1 MRGSARRARRGL
13 IGTALTAPLALVAT
27 AAGQSFTEVSAPIGL
42 EALHEPSDAFAI
54 WIVNIIPMIGG
65 GAVGDFNN
73 DGWQDLLFITSG
85 DAPDKL
91 FINDGDGT
99 FTDRAAAWGI
109 ADPHLGLCA
118 AVGDYDGD
126 GWLDAYVISM
136 GNPGA
141 APQVGQNRLYRN
153 NRDQTFTDVAA
164 DVGLATIS
172 TDFADGLGAAWG
184 DYDLDGD
191 LDLFVACWIGV
202 GSRLYRN
209 DGGLFTDVSV
219 QAGVFDPAVRGFS
232 PRFVDM
238 DGDRFPELL
247 LAADFQTSRY
257 FRNNGDGT
265 FTDHTGPS
273 GTGLDGNGM
282 GQTVG
287 DFDRNGLLDWY
298 VTSIHSHD
306 PNAPGI
312 PGTGNM
318 QYLGIAEHLFAELSV
333 AAGTNDG
340 GWGWGTVA
348 VDLDHDGFEDIAE
361 TNGWPY
367 FNTLGELEWTNE
379 QSYLYRNNGGWTFT
393 EIAGSCGFV
402 HHQEGRGLANADLDN
417 DGDQDLIVFSNRGRL
432 RVFTNDLDGDDTN
445 WLRVFVET
453 GANPRLAPNG
463 FGTLVRIVT
472 AGQAQRRVLSGG
484 CNYMSQSELSA
495 HFGLGSSVLVDELR
509 VEWNDGTVTVMED
522 VLANQTITVTAPY
535 AADLDGNGVV
545 NIQDFLR
552 LLAAWGNGDGPADL
566 NADGVVDNGDFQVLL
581 LNWS

>member
-1 MRGSARRARRGL
+1 MASVS
-13 IGTALTAPLALVAT
+13 TS
-27 AAGQSFTEVSAPIGL
+27 AGQSFTEVSAPIGL

-73 DGWQDLLFITSG
+73 DGWQDVLFITSG
-85 DAPDKL
+85 AAPDRL

-99 FTDRAAAWGI
+99 FTDRAAEWGV
-109 ADPHLGLCA
+109 ADLHLGLCA

-136 GNPGA
+136 GDPGT
-141 APQVGQNRLYRN
+141 APQVGRNRLYRN

-172 TDFADGLGAAWG
+172 ADVADGLGAAWG

-219 QAGVFDPAVRGFS
+219 EAGVFDPAVRGFS

-238 DGDRFPELL
+238 DGDRYPELL

-257 FRNNGDGT
+257 YTNNGDGT
-265 FTDHTGPS
+265 FTDFTRPS

-306 PNAPGI
+306 PNDPGI

-318 QYLGIAEHLFAELSV
+318 QYLGIAEHLFAEVSV
-333 AAGTNDG
+333 PAGTNDG

-361 TNGWPY
+361 TNGWPRY
-367 FNTLGELEWTNE
+367 NTLGELEWTGE
-379 QSYLYRNNGGWTFT
+379 QSYLFRNDGGWTFT
-393 EIAGSCGFV
+393 EIAESCGFV

-417 DGDQDLIVFSNRGRL
+417 DGDQDLIEGN
-432 RVFTNDLDGDDTN
+432 DTN
-445 WLRVFVET
+445 WLRVFLDT
-453 GANPRLAPNG
+453 SANPRLAPNG
-463 FGTLVRIVT
+463 FGTLVRID
-472 AGQAQRRVLSGG
+472 AGGQAQRRVISGG

-495 HFGLGSSVLVDELR
+495 HFGLGPVAQADELR
-509 VEWNDGTVTVMED
+509 IDWNDGTVTVLEN
-522 VLANQTITVTAPY
+522 VTANRTITVTAPF

-545 NIQDFLR
+545 NVRDFLW
-552 LLAAWGNGDGPADL
+552 LLAEWGETGGPADL
-566 NADGVVDNGDFQVLL
+566 NADGDVDQADAQVLL

>member
-1 MRGSARRARRGL
+1 MRGSARRARSL
-13 IGTALTAPLALVAT
+13 IGTALTAPLALAAT
-27 AAGQSFTEVSAPIGL
+27 ATGQAFTEVSELIGL
-42 EALHEPSDAFAI
+42 DALHEPAAAFAI
-54 WIVNIIPMIGG
+54 WIVNIAPMIGG

-73 DGWQDLLFITSG
+73 DGWQDVLFIASG
-85 DAPDKL
+85 GAPDKL

-109 ADPHLGLCA
+109 ADTHLGLCA
-118 AVGDYDGD
+118 AIGDYDGD
-126 GWLDAYVISM
+126 GWLDVYVISM
-136 GNPGA
+136 GDPGA
-141 APQVGQNRLYRN
+141 TPQAGRNRLYRN
-153 NRDQTFTDVAA
+153 NGDETFTDVAA

-172 TDFADGLGAAWG
+172 ADVADGLGAAWG

-209 DGGLFTDVSV
+209 DDGLFTDVSIE
-219 QAGVFDPAVRGFS
+219 AGVFDPAVRGFS

-265 FTDHTGPS
+265 FTDLTEPS

-298 VTSIHSHD
+298 VTSIHALDHKD
-306 PNAPGI
+306 PGI

-318 QYLGIAEHLFAELSV
+318 QYMGVGGHLFVEHSI

-348 VDLDHDGFEDIAE
+348 VDVDHDGFEDIVE
-361 TNGWPY
+361 TNGWPC
-367 FNTLGELEWTNE
+367 FNTLGELEWTDE
-379 QSYLYRNNGGWTFT
+379 QSYLFRNNGGWSFT
-393 EIAGSCGFV
+393 EIADSCGFV

-417 DGDQDLIVFSNRGRL
+417 DGDQDLIVFSNRDQL
-432 RVFTNDLDGDDTN
+432 RVFTNDLDGDDAN
-445 WLRVFVET
+445 WLRVFVDT

-472 AGQAQRRVLSGG
+472 GGQAQRRVISGG

-509 VEWNDGTVTVMED
+509 VEWNDGTVTVTED
-522 VLANQTITVTAPY
+522 VRANQTITMTAPY

-552 LLAAWGNGDGPADL
+552 LLAAWGDEDGPADL
-566 NADGVVDNGDFQVLL
+566 NADGAVDNGDFQVLL